1 VRASTVALA
10 GAGCTLALL
19 GTALC
24 AGGAAWMYATREPAS
39 SFVGDQSRV
48 VELAALDLN
57 GERDAPLLV
66 KRLEVLGV
74 TARLRDV
81 RREGATLEVDGA
93 RDVQAAL
100 DAVLPPMRVAF
111 WSEADAEPAGRTK
124 HLDTC
129 VLPPCEDVTV
139 DAPPAL
145 TGREIAEA
153 ALQPGEPPGIAIEFT
168 PDGALL
174 LEALTQRQAGRRV
187 VVTLDDAVY
196 CTPRVQ
202 GRVSGGRLLL
212 SLGQGASPD
221 PDAQR
226 RSAET
231 LLAGLQTGPLAGRW
245 EVLRVE
251 AQKPTGFRQ

>member
-1 VRASTVALA
+1 MKAGAVAIA
-10 GAGCTLALL
+10 GAGCAMALL
-19 GTALC
+19 ATALC
-24 AGGAAWMYATREPAS
+24 AGGAAWMYVSQVPAS
-39 SFVGDQSRV
+39 SLVGDQSGV
-48 VELAALDLN
+48 VELAALDLS

-74 TARLRDV
+74 TATVRDV
-81 RREGATLEVDGA
+81 RRDGATIEVQGA
-93 RDVQAAL
+93 RDVRAAL
-100 DAVLPPMRVAF
+100 DAVMPPMRVAF
-111 WSEADAEPAGRTK
+111 WSEASPEPAGRTK

-145 TGREIAEA
+145 TGREIVEA

-202 GRVSGGRLLL
+202 GRVSGGRLVL

-221 PDAQR
+221 ADAQR

-251 AQKPTGFRQ
+251 TDEPTGFRQ